1 MTDKEKLNML
11 LEAID
16 YSFWNPTEKDYNREL
31 TYPVID
37 KVKFVKRMLQEEP
50 VSKDLEEASYRFA
63 CKCNPLKTEYSTT
76 SPNPEIIKTFKTG
89 AKWKEEQMM
98 KDAID
103 AKIGSFVDGTIYDVD
118 FNIDSD
124 LKQGDK
130 VKVIIVKSK

>member
-50 VSKDLEEASYRFA
+50 ANKDLEEAAKENARYERGDSVETLYDLNRAAGF
-63 CKCNPLKTEYSTT
+63 
-76 SPNPEIIKTFKTG
+76 IDG
-89 AKWKEEQMM
+89 AQWQKEQMM
-98 KDAID
+98 KEAID
-103 AKIGSFVDGTIYDVD
+103 TEASYTMSVPCITISLPLGV
-118 FNIDSD
+118 NV
-124 LKQGDK
+124 GDK
-130 VKVIIVKSK
+130 VKVLIIKNK

>member
-50 VSKDLEEASYRFA
+50 TSKDLEEAAKENARYERGDSVETLYDLNRAAGF
-63 CKCNPLKTEYSTT
+63 
-76 SPNPEIIKTFKTG
+76 IDG
-89 AKWKEEQMM
+89 ANWKEEQIM
-98 KDAID
+98 KEAID
-103 AKIGSFVDGTIYDVD
+103 AKIGSFVNGTIYDAD
-118 FNIDSD
+118 FNIDSNLRPD
-124 LKQGDK
+124 DK
-130 VKVIIVKSK
+130 VKVIIIKSK